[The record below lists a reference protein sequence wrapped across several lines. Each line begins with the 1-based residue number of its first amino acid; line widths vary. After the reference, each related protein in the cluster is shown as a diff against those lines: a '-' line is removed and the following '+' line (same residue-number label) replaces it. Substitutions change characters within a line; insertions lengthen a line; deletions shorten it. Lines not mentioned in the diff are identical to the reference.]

1 MRENRSTGMAW
12 ARTRE
17 KKRKKKSHYVYMSPP
32 PGGATADQIR
42 TKLGSVGGPLDVI
55 THTCFELNRLRAVSV
70 AWGSI

>member
-1 MRENRSTGMAW
+1 
-12 ARTRE
+12 
-17 KKRKKKSHYVYMSPP
+17 MSPP

-70 AWGSI
+70 AWGSVSHASTTSTIAINIGAPCRAAL

>member
-1 MRENRSTGMAW
+1 MKIDLRVWPGREL
-12 ARTRE
+12 E
-17 KKRKKKSHYVYMSPP
+17 KKKKKKKSHYVYMSPP

-70 AWGSI
+70 AWGSS

>member
-1 MRENRSTGMAW
+1 MKIDLRVWPGREL
-12 ARTRE
+12 E
-17 KKRKKKSHYVYMSPP
+17 KQKKKKSHYVYMSPP

-70 AWGSI
+70 AWGSS